1 MLQVGD
7 SAVGGDG
14 DASGASKLE
23 YAGRATRLVRVIRLV
38 RLIKL
43 LRILRVVPLF
53 KRVQRRLELRFAVL
67 RIVKCLTPIPLAPRL
82 AACCAV
88 RALRCAQPRSDREAC
103 VRATL
108 PGYRQD
114 QGAGGWENAFRSVAV
129 FVLSL

>member
-1 MLQVGD
+1 M
-7 SAVGGDG
+7 GGDG

-67 RIVKCLTPIPLAPRL
+67 RIVKYLTPIPLAPRL

-88 RALRCAQPRSDREAC
+88 RALRCARCTPLGNGAAITKRACAPHCRDTDNTKGLAVGRMHSGRS
-103 VRATL
+103 L
-108 PGYRQD
+108 
-114 QGAGGWENAFRSVAV
+114 FL
-129 FVLSL
+129 F